1 MRGAKIRQKLGR
13 GEAVV
18 NAMIPFYA
26 PALLEL
32 LGSTGVDMA
41 MLDAEHGALDAA
53 QCEDMVR
60 AADAV
65 GLPAIVR
72 VPHNDAPTI
81 LRYLDMG
88 ASGIIAPHVTTA
100 EDARR
105 AVQSARYGPLG
116 GRSYGGPRAL
126 IVHGGTP
133 AEYVER
139 ANREILVIGLFEDV
153 AGIERIDEVFAV
165 EGLDALAIGPSDLA
179 FSMGL
184 GPSPWDA
191 RVQEVA
197 DRVIAASRRAGK
209 PTGLPAS
216 DPEQARGHVSR
227 GVQIISVGVGSLLT
241 GAARQMAM
249 ALAQS
254 TR

>member
-1 MRGAKIRQKLGR
+1 MRGAKIKEKLGR

-26 PALLEL
+26 PAVLEL

-41 MLDAEHGALDAA
+41 MLDAEHGAIDVA

-72 VPHNDAPTI
+72 VPHNDAHTI

-88 ASGIIAPHVTTA
+88 ATGIIAPHVTTA

-105 AVQSARYGPLG
+105 AVQASRYGPLG

-126 IVHGGTP
+126 IVHGGSP

-153 AGIERIDEVFAV
+153 AGIDRIDELFGV
-165 EGLDALAIGPSDLA
+165 EGLDALVIGPSDLA

-184 GPSPWDA
+184 GPQPWHPQ
-191 RVQEVA
+191 VQAVA
-197 DRVIAASRRAGK
+197 DRVIAASRRAGR
-209 PTGLPAS
+209 PTGLPAG
-216 DPEQARGHVSR
+216 DPEQARQHVAR
-227 GVQIISVGVGSLLT
+227 GCQIISVGVGALLT
-241 GAARQMAM
+241 GAARQLVSG
-249 ALAQS
+249 LAQS

>member
-1 MRGAKIRQKLGR
+1 MRGAKVRAKLGR
-13 GEAVV
+13 GEAAVS
-18 NAMIPFYA
+18 AMVPFYA
-26 PALLEL
+26 PAVLEL

-41 MLDAEHGALDAA
+41 MLDGEHGALDVA

-105 AVQSARYGPLG
+105 AVQASRYGPLG
-116 GRSYGGPRAL
+116 HRSYGSPRAL
-126 IVHGGTP
+126 TVHGGSP
-133 AEYVER
+133 ADYVER

-153 AGIERIDEVFAV
+153 AGVERIDELLAV
-165 EGLDALAIGPSDLA
+165 EGLDALAIGPTDLA

-184 GPSPWDA
+184 GPQPWHPD
-191 RVQEVA
+191 VQAVA
-197 DRVIAASRRAGK
+197 DRVIAACRRAGR

-216 DPEQARGHVSR
+216 DPEQARQHVAR
-227 GVQIISVGVGSLLT
+227 GCQIISVGVGGLLT
-241 GAARQMAM
+241 GAAREMVS